1 MSTVYNKATVC
12 PYEDQSCSNNATN
25 RLALDPEISERLAM
39 SRDPAELEYLWNEWH
54 EQTGKLMRQDFKEY
68 VELMNAI
75 GVGNGYTDAAAYW
88 QDEFEDSN
96 FGENIEKLWADV
108 QPLYDELFTYMR
120 YKLIE
125 IYGKA
130 LKKLFLK

>member
-12 PYEDQSCSNNATN
+12 PYEDQQCSMNAKN
-25 RLALDPEISERLAM
+25 RLALDPEIADRLAV
-39 SRDPAELEYLWNEWH
+39 SRDSAELEYLWHEWH
-54 EQTGKLMRQDFKEY
+54 ENSGKLMREDFKEN
-68 VELMNAI
+68 VRLMNEI
-75 GVGNGYTDAAAYW
+75 GRGNGYNDAAAYW
-88 QDEFEDSN
+88 QDEFEDPN
-96 FGENIEKLWADV
+96 FEENIEKLWVEV

-130 LKKLFLK
+130 